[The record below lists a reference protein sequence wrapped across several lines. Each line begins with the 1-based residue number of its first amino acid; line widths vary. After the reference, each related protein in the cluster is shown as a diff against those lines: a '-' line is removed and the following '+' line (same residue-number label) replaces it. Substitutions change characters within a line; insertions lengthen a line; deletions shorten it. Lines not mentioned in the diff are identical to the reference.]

1 MGHDHQQSS
10 SSGAVIAIV
19 VAVPLVAII
28 GIVAVAGAWLLV
40 RTSSVQSQAVTSE
53 QLTVELHGA
62 ETETRRAVAHVR
74 IKDGMVQIQQS
85 SDAATPETRLNFAV
99 TLDREGNAS
108 VDGEEIDLDEL
119 RAQLA
124 KLKDETS
131 NAFSVQINAD
141 PECPVT
147 HVIPV
152 IREQI
157 VSLSIA
163 TIAQNADE
171 RLAVERASHELE
183 DDIHSSTVAVT
194 VSGSSPRV
202 ASVVFLPIFTDALPS
217 ARNVASNPS
226 LWSP

>member
-141 PECPVT
+141 PECPVKLL
-147 HVIPV
+147 IPV
-152 IREQI
+152 LDVCEEVGDIDF
-157 VSLSIA
+157 SIA
-163 TIAQNADE
+163 SSSSSDSTSD
-171 RLAVERASHELE
+171 E
-183 DDIHSSTVAVT
+183 DDT
-194 VSGSSPRV
+194 
-202 ASVVFLPIFTDALPS
+202 
-217 ARNVASNPS
+217 PS
-226 LWSP
+226 LTRKQSGFPLFLR